1 MALTAAEIK
10 TAIDSVT
17 TSGQSFVLDGI
28 QYTAGNLKTLW
39 DMYQTTTEQE
49 SRTGGSRPTMRGF
62 RLSGMGY

>member
-1 MALTAAEIK
+1 MATVAEIDS
-10 TAIDSVT
+10 AIEAVT

-39 DMYQTTTEQE
+39 QMRDDIKEETA
-49 SRTGGSRPTMRGF
+49 RTAGTRPTMRGF